1 MARHRRYPTKKKQK
15 IKAGDP
21 DQRASRP
28 TTKGRANAPPKDE
41 DDQLVPRRLKE
52 IREAQEAAANQPQR
66 RPSKKQ
72 TKNKFF
78 AMTAKMGYKPRP
90 WENEEMLAHRVLQSK
105 NGPLKDELV
114 KARFGLAGRDTKEID
129 ADFQLLD
136 EKEKRKRALK
146 IALREKR
153 LKQKEKEANFRS
165 NRGSKEAP
173 VFDEED
179 DEEEDDRGEFVD
191 DEEVAEEVEDSEEE
205 EDEQKPPPPKKKA
218 DRKKDDEE
226 KEAEEPKQRRL
237 TSSEKKRLRKKTEK
251 AEAEKHLIL
260 NAREIIP
267 FGERVDAPP
276 VFSKNVRKLLDSG
289 QAGKKDLL
297 LKDLLRKNEK
307 PAVVHEATESDGDS
321 DEKPR
326 VIGKLKRRVSEAERL
341 RTIEAYRQLKKK
353 KEQRLQQQQ

>member
-28 TTKGRANAPPKDE
+28 TTKGRTNAPPKDE
-41 DDQLVPRRLKE
+41 DDQVVPRRLKE
-52 IREAQEAAANQPQR
+52 IREAQEAAANQPHR

-165 NRGSKEAP
+165 NRGPKEAP
-173 VFDEED
+173 AFDEED
-179 DEEEDDRGEFVD
+179 EEEEDDRGEFVD

-205 EDEQKPPPPKKKA
+205 DEQKPPPPKKKA
-218 DRKKDDEE
+218 AGKQKGDEE
-226 KEAEEPKQRRL
+226 KEAEEPKQP
-237 TSSEKKRLRKKTEK
+237 
-251 AEAEKHLIL
+251 EKHLIL

-307 PAVVHEATESDGDS
+307 PPTVHEAEKSDDDS